1 MFTRLSGSFYLK
13 KMLLYLKL
21 AFKAH
26 ISGDKVTMKKRFET
40 VAVGGTFDLFHSGH
54 RTLLRKAFKVGNR
67 VLIGLCSDDFVK
79 KLRKPHGIASYA
91 KRLEELEKLLRKK
104 GVFERAEIT
113 PLEDAYGLTLSD
125 KRIEAIVVSEE
136 TEPRAHKIN
145 KKRKSLGLT
154 PLPIITVKMV
164 LSEDHYPISSTRI
177 WFEEIDRE
185 GHLL

>member
-1 MFTRLSGSFYLK
+1 MEK
-13 KMLLYLKL
+13 K
-21 AFKAH
+21 
-26 ISGDKVTMKKRFET
+26 FET

-54 RTLLRKAFKVGNR
+54 RVLLMKAFEVGNH
-67 VLIGLCSDDFVK
+67 VIIGLCSDDFLK
-79 KLRKPHGIASYA
+79 KMRKPHRIASYA
-91 KRLEELEKLLRKK
+91 KRLEELKSLLKK
-104 GVFERAEIT
+104 NGVLERAEIIR
-113 PLEDAYGLTLSD
+113 LDDAYGITLSD
-125 KRIEAIVVSEE
+125 KRIDAIVVSEE

-145 KKRKSLGLT
+145 EKRKSMGMS

>member
-1 MFTRLSGSFYLK
+1 L
-13 KMLLYLKL
+13 
-21 AFKAH
+21 
-26 ISGDKVTMKKRFET
+26 GDKIIMERRFET

-54 RTLLRKAFKVGNR
+54 RALLMKAFEVGNR

-79 KLRKPHGIASYA
+79 KMRKPHGIASYA
-91 KRLEELEKLLRKK
+91 KRLEELKNLLKKK
-104 GVFERAEIT
+104 GLLDRAEIM
-113 PLEDAYGLTLSD
+113 LLDDAYGITLSD
-125 KRIEAIVVSEE
+125 KRIDAIVVSEE

-145 KKRKSLGLT
+145 EKRKSMGMA
-154 PLPIITVKMV
+154 PLPIVIVSMV